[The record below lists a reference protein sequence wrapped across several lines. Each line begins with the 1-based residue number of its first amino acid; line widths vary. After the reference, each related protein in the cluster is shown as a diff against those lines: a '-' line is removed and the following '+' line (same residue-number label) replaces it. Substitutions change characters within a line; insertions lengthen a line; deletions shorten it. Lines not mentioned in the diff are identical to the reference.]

1 MRFDWKDIKFFI
13 IAILVSILWSVLL
26 FLIGY
31 YILGVDLRLETGTAG
46 EIY

>member
-1 MRFDWKDIKFFI
+1 MNWKDIKFVI
-13 IAILVSILWSVLL
+13 IAILLTILWSVLL

-31 YILGVDLRLETGTAG
+31 YIFGIDLRLDTGTAG